1 MIPGVVAG
9 GMRRV
14 VAPPTP
20 TDPYFPFVELQLHM
34 DGANNS
40 TTFADTSSRARTLSS
55 VDSKIS
61 TAQSKFGG
69 ASGFFPGS
77 QTSGPLQVSGSNNLA
92 FGTNDFRI
100 DCWIYNNGS
109 INTSLTG
116 LVSWGES
123 TGQFYWQINNENFF
137 APGSGFVAHNLP
149 LNQWSFISCSRI
161 SNTMR
166 FHVNGVQIGANWTR
180 TTNFIAVADRP
191 RIGLHNTLSQGLGTY
206 LDDLRITVGTVNPDF
221 TPPTTAWSNS

>member
-14 VAPPTP
+14 VVPPTP

-34 DGANNS
+34 DGVNGS
-40 TTFADTSSRARTLSS
+40 TTFTDTSSRARAMSPGVAT
-55 VDSKIS
+55 IS

-69 ASGFFPGS
+69 ASGFFPSS
-77 QTSGPLQVSGSNNLA
+77 QAGFLQVNGSNNLA
-92 FGTNDFRI
+92 FGTSDFRI

-109 INTSLTG
+109 INSNLTG

-123 TGQFYWQINNENFF
+123 TGQFYWQIDGTNFF
-137 APGSGFVAHNLP
+137 GPGSGFVAHNLP

-166 FHVNGVQIGANWTR
+166 FHVNGAQVGASWTR

-191 RIGLHNTLSQGLGTY
+191 RIGAHTTSQGLGSY